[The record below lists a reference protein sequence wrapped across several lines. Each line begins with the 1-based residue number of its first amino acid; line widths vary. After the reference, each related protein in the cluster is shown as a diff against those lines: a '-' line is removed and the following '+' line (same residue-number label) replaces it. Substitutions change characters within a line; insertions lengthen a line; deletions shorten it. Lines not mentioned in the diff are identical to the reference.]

1 MRTIRWWG
9 IARFFAVQCY
19 VPESYFISMVAS
31 HNFKWDRC
39 AAWQFRCSPSC
50 VLAFGCCGGATPV
63 GLPSGSSSLL
73 FISAA
78 FVSSIGLLY
87 SFTDL
92 SLCTCKILFSFA
104 SIVAA
109 FPILAFA
116 GFFTSFS
123 YSYIHFCSLYL
134 DSSAH
139 ALLSPS
145 TRWTFHFVPTFVHSD
160 SPFLAIIITKIYY
173 SSYCYNPLGSQN
185 TFSSFSRV
193 FSEARHL
200 PFPSVFGCW
209 YGILSIYLPTIRYS
223 IYLSIYIYLPT
234 RRSIYLPTGRP
245 KTTVPKSSLDFQAPG
260 SASAGNSPA
269 RLGSLC
275 A

>member
-1 MRTIRWWG
+1 MLSLRLSILLFRFSNCYHPWVSQAPFRLCGFSSGDSPSPVSLSFLGLIRYS
-9 IARFFAVQCY
+9 RHVTSSVQCY

-63 GLPSGSSSLL
+63 GLPFGSSSLI

-92 SLCTCKILFSFA
+92 SLCTCIISFSFA
-104 SIVAA
+104 SIVVA

-139 ALLSPS
+139 ALPSPS

-160 SPFLAIIITKIYY
+160 SPFLAIIITKI
-173 SSYCYNPLGSQN
+173 
-185 TFSSFSRV
+185 
-193 FSEARHL
+193 
-200 PFPSVFGCW
+200 
-209 YGILSIYLPTIRYS
+209 
-223 IYLSIYIYLPT
+223 
-234 RRSIYLPTGRP
+234 
-245 KTTVPKSSLDFQAPG
+245 
-260 SASAGNSPA
+260 
-269 RLGSLC
+269 
-275 A
+275 

>member
-1 MRTIRWWG
+1 MYHSASSFSSISLRLPTDLPYFWLVFWFPAEQFCGWLSTLLDGLLIGLSVRRYAFAPRSRDFLGKVDVKPG
-9 IARFFAVQCY
+9 IARFFLDVKCY

-63 GLPSGSSSLL
+63 GLPFGSSSLI

-92 SLCTCKILFSFA
+92 SLCTCIILFSFA
-104 SIVAA
+104 SIVVA

-139 ALLSPS
+139 ALPSPS

-160 SPFLAIIITKIYY
+160 SPFLAIIITKI
-173 SSYCYNPLGSQN
+173 
-185 TFSSFSRV
+185 
-193 FSEARHL
+193 
-200 PFPSVFGCW
+200 
-209 YGILSIYLPTIRYS
+209 
-223 IYLSIYIYLPT
+223 
-234 RRSIYLPTGRP
+234 
-245 KTTVPKSSLDFQAPG
+245 
-260 SASAGNSPA
+260 
-269 RLGSLC
+269 
-275 A
+275 